1 LSANEASVIDRTDG
15 KSDVWKLF
23 GIVQHKDSVIKGF
36 VACKSCKQVYIYQPC
51 DGTQSLRKH
60 NCHVSLSGPLAQR
73 KPAAVAASKTSFNW
87 VAAGFNKA
95 TGDVPRATK
104 GELNRA
110 AVTMCALDFRPLS
123 TITGVGFQCLAQSLV
138 RIGSKYGDVDISKL
152 FHHPS
157 TYSRRL
163 LPKMAADVRKTVST
177 LLQQQFETMPEFL
190 APAAFVGDHWTDK
203 FRQTEF
209 TSIGVYFVDSN
220 FKLHSYD
227 LCVKE
232 YDALNMLLT
241 FVPT

>member
-1 LSANEASVIDRTDG
+1 M
-15 KSDVWKLF
+15 
-23 GIVQHKDSVIKGF
+23 IKGF

-60 NCHVSLSGPLAQR
+60 NCHVSLSGPLAQS

-163 LPKMAADVRKTVST
+163 LRKWRRTYERQYQLCYSSSLRRCLSSWPLQRLLATMDRQVSS
-177 LLQQQFETMPEFL
+177 
-190 APAAFVGDHWTDK
+190 D
-203 FRQTEF
+203 
-209 TSIGVYFVDSN
+209 
-220 FKLHSYD
+220 
-227 LCVKE
+227 
-232 YDALNMLLT
+232 
-241 FVPT
+241 